1 MTIAP
6 GKLGHRELTKLTQR
20 GQIIWDGLLKG
31 FGARRA
37 ENVTSFILMYR
48 NKEGRQRFYTIGK
61 YGSPWSPHTAREEA
75 IRLLIQVRRGLDP
88 ASEKINARRAETV
101 EDLCISYLEEVEA
114 GRLRIRGGREKKA
127 STIEGDKSRIRCH
140 IVPLL
145 GRRSVTAVTQQD
157 VENFMFEVARDSGKS
172 GASRTVGLLGAIF
185 QWSVKHRMR
194 PDNPVRGVE
203 RFADRV
209 RKRRLTDEEY
219 AAIGAAIRESSQW
232 LSIPA
237 ATKFL
242 ALTGWRSGEALALR
256 RSDVDF
262 GRRTAILGET
272 KTGRSIRPLA
282 HRAIEILK
290 GVRTAGDLFFPTAS
304 GRKYASNYF
313 ARMFRAL
320 IGDLPEDI
328 TPHVLRHSFAS
339 LANDLNLTD
348 ATVGAL
354 LGHVGTTMTS
364 RYQHSSDFV
373 LLKAADAVAEATA
386 VLISDG
392 PQEGPVVPFRSV
404 S

>member
-157 VENFMFEVARDSGKS
+157 VENFMFEVARDSG
-172 GASRTVGLLGAIF
+172 
-185 QWSVKHRMR
+185 
-194 PDNPVRGVE
+194 N
-203 RFADRV
+203 
-209 RKRRLTDEEY
+209 
-219 AAIGAAIRESSQW
+219 
-232 LSIPA
+232 
-237 ATKFL
+237 
-242 ALTGWRSGEALALR
+242 
-256 RSDVDF
+256 
-262 GRRTAILGET
+262 
-272 KTGRSIRPLA
+272 
-282 HRAIEILK
+282 
-290 GVRTAGDLFFPTAS
+290 
-304 GRKYASNYF
+304 
-313 ARMFRAL
+313 
-320 IGDLPEDI
+320 
-328 TPHVLRHSFAS
+328 
-339 LANDLNLTD
+339 
-348 ATVGAL
+348 
-354 LGHVGTTMTS
+354 
-364 RYQHSSDFV
+364 
-373 LLKAADAVAEATA
+373 
-386 VLISDG
+386 
-392 PQEGPVVPFRSV
+392 
-404 S
+404 